1 MFTSLQCLLENKPII
16 TTLVALENEHS
27 EIVADLDWNLV
38 QSLFEVLR
46 LIVSKLNIFEQ
57 SKRTMAYSIQVYID
71 LLAETLEEIILC
83 NAK

>member
-1 MFTSLQCLLENKPII
+1 M
-16 TTLVALENEHS
+16 ALENEHS